1 MDVVSLLPHYE
12 TLTEFWSPKVVAE
25 VNDQLVK
32 IAKVKGDF
40 VWHDHEH
47 EDEMF
52 LVLKGELHLEMEDRT
67 VVLGPSSLFVVP
79 KGVRHRPHC
88 TEETW
93 IVLFE
98 PRSTAH
104 TGKEATALTKSLAE
118 QYGQHAD

>member
-1 MDVVSLLPHYE
+1 MDVVA
-12 TLTEFWSPKVVAE
+12 LTQQFEHITDYWSPRVVAQ
-25 VNDQLVK
+25 VNDQLIKV
-32 IAKVKGDF
+32 AKVKGDF

-52 LVLKGELHLEMEDRT
+52 LVLKGQLHLEMEDRE
-67 VVLGPSSLFVVP
+67 VVLKPMDVFVVP

-88 TEETW
+88 AEETW

-98 PRSTAH
+98 PRATAH
-104 TGKEATALTKSLAE
+104 TGREQTAYTKSLEE